1 MNLNQSDKD
10 FEKKSDEDAPVV
22 RKGRI
27 WTLLGA
33 IVVLAVIILNVFA
46 AVLGDRNLWYID
58 MTRDKYKS
66 ATSTLYTLSD
76 SCISLLSYDAIPKVA
91 EINAERVANGEDEI
105 KVKIVFCADKDF
117 IEADDMMR
125 YVSFTARALEKE
137 FPDAIEVEYINMTK
151 NPSAVQK
158 YKTTTAASIYTSDVI
173 VEFGSEYLVQSIKSF
188 YYIDDTETKPWAYNG
203 EKRLSAMIRALT
215 RAEAPICCITA
226 NHGEGLFDQLGNVKE
241 EYSEILKVIE
251 GSGYDIMF
259 IDLERDEIPENCRMM
274 LTFAPVIDFKAYGNL
289 GEGGVSE
296 IEKLDKYLDEANAFF
311 YICDQSSPELP
322 NLEEYLEEWG
332 ITVASVDDGLGGRNN
347 YAIKDKVAST
357 DSGVGNVVIGSYV
370 TEGLGA
376 TLTEDMRESG
386 YPAKVVFGNA
396 TAISPAE
403 SYYKAY
409 VAADQETGRQA
420 FNYYR
425 YYRNGVS
432 RNMLDIFTTS
442 ASAYAEVGGEQYEI
456 ATELSR
462 FKLMTITQETR
473 QVQEDNFTTV
483 NRASYVVALGST
495 DFCQNE
501 VLSSRS
507 YGNTD
512 VLMSVLRNTG
522 NEVVPT
528 DIPLKAFYDYGV
540 ADSFAYRAEK
550 PEVWSNWLIISPAV
564 VAIALG
570 VVVCVRRRYR

>member
-1 MNLNQSDKD
+1 MNLNEKDKN
-10 FEKKSDEDAPVV
+10 FEENSTEDAPIV

-27 WTLLGA
+27 WSVLGA
-33 IVVLAVIILNVFA
+33 IVVVAVIILNVFA
-46 AVLGDRNLWYID
+46 AVLGDANLWYID
-58 MTRDKYKS
+58 LTKDKYKS
-66 ATSTLYTLSD
+66 ATSSFYTLSD
-76 SCISLLSYDAIPKVA
+76 SCKLLISNDAIPRVA
-91 EINAERVANGEDEI
+91 EVNAERAANGEEEI

-117 IEADDMMR
+117 IEADEMMR

-137 FPDAIEVEYINMTK
+137 FPEAIEVEYINMTK

-158 YKTTTAASIYTSDVI
+158 YKTTTAATIYTSDVI

-188 YYIDDTETKPWAYNG
+188 YYIEDTETEPWAYNG
-203 EKRLSAMIRALT
+203 EKHLSAMIRALT
-215 RAEAPICCITA
+215 RAEAPICCITT
-226 NHGEGLFDQLGNVKE
+226 NHKEGLFDSLGNVKE
-241 EYSEILKVIE
+241 EYGEFMKVIE

-259 IDLERDEIPENCRMM
+259 IDLERDEIPQNCRMM
-274 LTFAPVIDFKAYGNL
+274 LTFAPTVDFKAYGNL
-289 GEGGVSE
+289 GAEGVSE

-311 YICDQSSPELP
+311 YVCDQSSPKLP

-332 ITVASVDDGLGGRNN
+332 ITVASVDDRFGGRSN
-347 YAIKDKVAST
+347 YGIKDKVACT
-357 DSGVGNVVIGSYV
+357 DTGIGNVIIGDYA

-376 TLTEDMRESG
+376 TLTEDMREAA

-396 TAISPAE
+396 TAIAPAD

-409 VAADQETGRQA
+409 VAADAETGRQA
-420 FNYYR
+420 FSYYR

-432 RNMLDIFTTS
+432 RSMLDIFTTS

-456 ATELSR
+456 ATELLR

-483 NRASYVVALGST
+483 NRASYVVALAST
-495 DFCQNE
+495 DFVEDE
-501 VLSSRS
+501 VLSSRA

-528 DIPLKAFYDYGV
+528 DIPLKAFYEYSV
-540 ADSFAYRAEK
+540 ADGFAYRAEK
-550 PEVWSNWLIISPAV
+550 PEAWSNWLIISPAV
-564 VAIALG
+564 VAIVLG